1 MGNPQRPI
9 TLVTQAD
16 RILKAR
22 MEVILAAPFFG
33 SLLMRLK
40 MMPDPGVPTF
50 RTDGRVIRYNEDFAG
65 SLSDPELR
73 GVLVHEVC
81 HCAHGHL
88 WRMGQR
94 DPDGWNRATDYAING
109 MLDSFV
115 TEERTRFELQHGP
128 GRFVEPWA
136 LPGGQNAGLLD
147 HSFDGLSSE
156 EIYARLPE
164 PPPSPSGTGNSSPSN
179 SPPAPQSA
187 GSPSCG
193 EIEQPA
199 DNDPNAPTSLED
211 EWKIA
216 VTQAATVAKMRGE
229 LPASLARLVGELL
242 EPKVPWRQVL
252 REFIRALARDDYSW
266 GRPNRRYLPQGV
278 ILPSLHSE
286 RMGRLAIAV
295 DTSGSIDDHTLAE
308 FQAEIQAA
316 LDECQPECV
325 EVIYCDAA
333 IKGVEEFQP
342 GDAVRL
348 DAKGG
353 GGTNF
358 QPVFDHID
366 QTDEP
371 PVACIYLTDGD
382 GRFPKTE
389 PEYPVLWAS
398 TGRSEFPFGQVV
410 ALK

>member
-1 MGNPQRPI
+1 M
-9 TLVTQAD
+9 TQAD

-22 MEVILAAPFFG
+22 MEVILTAPFFG

-40 MMPDPGVPTF
+40 MIPDAGIPTF
-50 RTDGRVIRYNEDFAG
+50 RTDGRVIRYNEEFAD

-81 HCAHGHL
+81 HCAQGHL

-94 DPDGWNRATDYAING
+94 DPDRWNRAIDYAING

-115 TEERTRFELQHGP
+115 TEERSRFEQQHGP

-136 LPGGQNAGLLD
+136 LPGGQNVGLLD
-147 HSFDGLSSE
+147 HAFDGLSSE
-156 EIYARLPE
+156 EIYGRLPE
-164 PPPSPSGTGNSSPSN
+164 
-179 SPPAPQSA
+179 SPPGNGSA
-187 GSPSCG
+187 NQPSCG

-199 DNDPNAPTSLED
+199 ENEGNAPSSLED

-252 REFIRALARDDYSW
+252 REFIRTLARDDYSW
-266 GRPNRRYLPQGV
+266 RRPNRRYLPQGV
-278 ILPSLHSE
+278 VLPSLHSE
-286 RMGRLAIAV
+286 RMGHLAIAV

-325 EVIYCDAA
+325 EVIYCDTT
-333 IKGVEEFQP
+333 INGIEEFQP
-342 GDAVRL
+342 GDAVHL
-348 DAKGG
+348 TAQGG
-353 GGTNF
+353 GGTDF
-358 QPVFDHID
+358 RPVFEHLD
-366 QTDEP
+366 QADEP
-371 PVACIYLTDGD
+371 PVACIYLTDGH
-382 GRFPKTE
+382 GRFPDSE
-389 PEYPVLWAS
+389 PDYPILWAS
-398 TGRSEFPFGQVV
+398 IDRDFFPFGQLV
-410 ALK
+410 AVK